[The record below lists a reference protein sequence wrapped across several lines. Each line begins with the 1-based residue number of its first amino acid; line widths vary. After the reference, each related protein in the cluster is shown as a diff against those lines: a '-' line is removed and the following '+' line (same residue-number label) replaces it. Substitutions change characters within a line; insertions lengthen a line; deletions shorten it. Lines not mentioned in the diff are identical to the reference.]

1 MDSYVYLAH
10 HGTKG
15 MKWGQRKYQ
24 NSDGSLTPLGR
35 AHYGIGAARKAAGAV
50 KEAVRKKVAPTNAEL
65 NAQIRKQRSK
75 NLNKE
80 KRSELKSLK
89 KGIDPKQKDK
99 NEATGTHKKFTEMN
113 DKEIQDRINR
123 LQKEIQLEELEFRT
137 SLTPGKRFL
146 YDVGKDALKQS
157 LTEVAKSVVTDKGKK
172 LFGVSGNNNNN
183 NNDGKKDE
191 NKEGKKDKGK
201 NPKDTP
207 TDNTVRYRRQLEEM
221 KARDALQREKKEE
234 KERKKS
240 EREEKKKEREEK
252 RRSIN
257 VGTLKD

>member
-183 NNDGKKDE
+183 DGKKDE

>member
-183 NNDGKKDE
+183 DGKKDE

-201 NPKDTP
+201 NPKDTQ

>member
-137 SLTPGKRFL
+137 SLTPGKRFF
-146 YDVGKDALKQS
+146 YDVGKDALKQG

-172 LFGVSGNNNNN
+172 LFGVSGNNN

-234 KERKKS
+234 KEKKKS